1 MKKILALI
9 SLTPYR
15 LSLPDSA
22 AVFAD
27 NRCRRGFALS
37 LMLVLVSAGV
47 ALGAVTGKIAG
58 TVTDPTGGGIPMV
71 SVKLTNTAQ
80 GLETKVTADEHGDFI
95 FPSVPVGT
103 YDILFEAKGFRSEK
117 RTSLVVDTNSDIKQD
132 MTLQLSQQSQELT
145 VSDTAQEAEVHVE
158 TASTQMGDVVV
169 GKTMT
174 EVALNGR
181 SYTDLLALQPGIV
194 PMSTQTGDSVIMAG
208 ASVQIAPSGGLNA
221 GNQSIS
227 GQREDANGY
236 LVNGGD
242 VKELMNGGTTI
253 IPNLDSIAEFR
264 VLTNNFDAEFG
275 NYSGGIV
282 NVITKSGANQLHGTA
297 FEFLRNTDLD
307 ARNFFSPERSFYRQ
321 NQFGGTVG
329 GPIRKNKIFY
339 FGDYQGTRSNQGID
353 TGLIAVPTVANRS
366 GNLSDIASQL
376 SGTVSGPYI
385 ANILQQRLNY
395 GVTAGEPYYT
405 PGCTSNAQ
413 CVFPNAII
421 PTYAWSSPAQH
432 LLQYIP
438 LPNVGSG
445 DFSTG
450 AVGETTRDDK
460 GSFRFDANTDH
471 FGTFSAYYFF
481 DDFTVNNPYPT
492 GQGGASVPGFNA
504 LNLGRGQ
511 LANFSHT
518 KAIGSNSVNEF
529 HLSFMRDANNV
540 GQPDGGVGP
549 SLASQGFVTG
559 AHSTGIFPLDPSIEG
574 IETVSFNSFSMG
586 LPTTNLKQWNN
597 TYGLNDNFSRVLG
610 DHSLK
615 AGFEA
620 TYEQVNVTPNPIFN
634 GSFQFQ
640 GQETGSDFAD
650 FLIGTPFFFNQQ
662 DSQSYY
668 IRHRYQGAFAQDSWR
683 VKPNLTFN
691 YGVRYDH
698 MEFWSEKYNQIPTYV
713 LGEQSVVYPNA
724 PLSLVYPG
732 DPGVPNTLV
741 PSKNRFSPR
750 AGIAWSPG
758 NLPGFLNK
766 ITGGAGKTSIR
777 AGYGIFESVIEG
789 NVMAIDEPQP
799 PYGLSYT
806 SPAPPLFDQP
816 FVAAG
821 NGTFLGNPYPFPFPP
836 LNATASHPNT
846 GQQFGAF
853 LPQNGMTTPI
863 PSNTYP
869 YNENYFLSIERQVT
883 DNTLLSV
890 SYVGSQAH
898 HLLLVYSANPGD
910 PALCLQLSTPYG
922 QPGSILAQGTQPCGP
937 GLENNTFL
945 LANGQTLNG
954 TRGPLGPNYGNDDY
968 DSTLGNS
975 NYNSLQVSLRHSGRS
990 YNFSL
995 NYTFS
1000 KSIDQA
1006 SSISD
1011 TGNPFNLSSTRALSA
1026 FDLRHSFVASYTV
1039 NLPLDRL
1046 SSHWRSVTGGWQL
1059 SGITRITTG
1068 FPVTLHED
1076 GDNSLQGSS
1085 PNGVNNHY
1093 LDTPD
1098 YTGLPLSINS
1108 NPRNGMPY
1116 FNIDAFAQNA
1126 LGEPG
1131 TASRRSFYGP
1141 GEINF
1146 DLAVL
1151 RNFRVTDRKQLQF
1164 RLEAFN
1170 AFNHA
1175 QFFGPNSVQGEILDA
1190 NFGSVIKAQ
1199 PPRLVQI
1206 ALKFTF

>member
-1 MKKILALI
+1 MTTARIAVQ
-9 SLTPYR
+9 
-15 LSLPDSA
+15 A
-22 AVFAD
+22 AVAFLIA
-27 NRCRRGFALS
+27 GAL
-37 LMLVLVSAGV
+37 VW
-47 ALGAVTGKIAG
+47 GAVTGKVAG
-58 TVTDPTGGGIPMV
+58 TVTDPSGAGIPMV
-71 SVKLTNTAQ
+71 AIKMTNTAQ
-80 GLETKVTADEHGDFI
+80 GLELKVTADEHGDFI

-103 YDILFEAKGFRSEK
+103 YDILYEAKGFRSEK
-117 RTSLVVDTNSDIKQD
+117 RTALVVDTNADIQQN
-132 MTLQLSQQSQELT
+132 MTLQVAEQTEEVT
-145 VSDTAQEAEVHVE
+145 VSDVAAEVHVE
-158 TASTQMGDVVV
+158 TASTQMGDVVAA
-169 GKTMT
+169 KTMT

-181 SYTDLLALQPGIV
+181 SFTDLLALQPGIV

-253 IPNLDSIAEFR
+253 IPDLDSIAEFR

-282 NVITKSGANQLHGTA
+282 NVITKSGANQMHGSG
-297 FEFLRNTDLD
+297 FEFLRNTALD
-307 ARNFFSPERSFYRQ
+307 ARNFFSPDRSFYRQ

-339 FGDYQGTRSNQGID
+339 FLDYQGTRSNQGID
-353 TGLIAVPTVANRS
+353 TGLIAVPSLAERT
-366 GNLSDIASQL
+366 GDLSSVASQL
-376 SGTVSGPYI
+376 TGIVSGPYI
-385 ANILQQRLNY
+385 ANILTGKLGYN
-395 GVTAGEPYYT
+395 VTAGEPYYT
-405 PGCTSNAQ
+405 PGCGSNT
-413 CVFPNAII
+413 CVFPGAII
-421 PTYAWSSPAQH
+421 PTSVWSAPAQH

-438 LPNVGSG
+438 QPNVGP
-445 DFSTG
+445 DTFSTG
-450 AVGETTRDDK
+450 SVGETTRDDK
-460 GSFRFDANTDH
+460 GSFRFDANTDRY
-471 FGTFSAYYFF
+471 GTFSAYYFF
-481 DDFTVNNPYPT
+481 DDFTVNNPYPS
-492 GQGGASVPGFNA
+492 GQGGATVPGFNA

-511 LANFSHT
+511 LINFAHT
-518 KAIGSNSVNEF
+518 KTIGTASVNEF

-540 GQPDGGVGP
+540 GQPQGGVGP

-574 IETVSFNSFSMG
+574 IETVAFNAFTMG
-586 LPTTNLKQWNN
+586 VPTTNLKQFNN
-597 TYGLNDNFSRVLG
+597 TYALNDNFSRVIG

-615 AGFEA
+615 GGFEA
-620 TYEQVNVTPNPIFN
+620 SYEQVNVTPNPIFN

-640 GQETGSDFAD
+640 GQETGLDFAD
-650 FLIGTPFFFNQQ
+650 FLIGTPFFYNQQ

-668 IRHRYQGAFAQDSWR
+668 IRHRYQGAYLQDSWR
-683 VKPNLTFN
+683 LRPNLTLN

-698 MEFWSEKYNQIPTYV
+698 MEAWSEKYNQIPTYLV
-713 LGEQSVVYPNA
+713 GEQSVVYPNA
-724 PLSLVYPG
+724 PLGLVYPG

-750 AGIAWSPG
+750 AGIAWSPDD
-758 NLPGFLNK
+758 LPGFLNK

-789 NVMAIDEPQP
+789 NTMAIDEPQP

-821 NGTFLGNPYPFPFPP
+821 NGTFLGNPYPFTFPP

-846 GQQFGAF
+846 TQQFGAF
-853 LPQNGMTTPI
+853 LPQNGQTSPE
-863 PSNTYP
+863 PFNTYP
-869 YNENYFLSIERQVT
+869 YNENYFFSIQRQVT
-883 DNTLLSV
+883 ENTLFSI

-898 HLLLVYSANPGD
+898 HLLLVYSANPGN
-910 PALCLQLSTPYG
+910 PALCLQLSIPYG
-922 QPGSILAQGTQPCGP
+922 QKGSILAPGTQPCGP

-954 TRGPLGPNYGNDDY
+954 TRGPLGPDYGNDDY
-968 DSTLGNS
+968 DATVANS
-975 NYNSLQVSLRHSGRS
+975 NYNALQVVLRHAGKG
-990 YNFSL
+990 YNFSA
-995 NYTFS
+995 NYTWS

-1026 FDLRHSFVASYTV
+1026 FNLTQNFVASYTV

-1046 SSHWRSVTGGWQL
+1046 SSHLRSVTSGWQL

-1098 YTGLPLSINS
+1098 YDGQPLQINS
-1108 NPRNGMPY
+1108 NPRNGKPF
-1116 FNIDAFAQNA
+1116 FNIAAFTQNA

-1131 TASRRSFYGP
+1131 TASRRSFSGP
-1141 GEINF
+1141 GEANF
-1146 DLAVL
+1146 DLALL
-1151 RNFRVTDRKQLQF
+1151 RNFKIKERGQLQF
-1164 RLEAFN
+1164 RFEAFN
-1170 AFNHA
+1170 TFNHA
-1175 QFFGPNSVQGEILDA
+1175 QFFGPAAVQGEILDS
-1190 NFGSVIKAQ
+1190 NFGYVIHAQ

-1206 ALKFTF
+1206 ALKLTF

>member
-1 MKKILALI
+1 MLRSTVQNNCHMSKMQQTKTRKTRTGLLG
-9 SLTPYR
+9 T
-15 LSLPDSA
+15 
-22 AVFAD
+22 VF
-27 NRCRRGFALS
+27 L
-37 LMLVLVSAGV
+37 LMWHGI
-47 ALGAVTGKIAG
+47 GWGQVTGKVAG
-58 TVTDPTGGGIPMV
+58 TVTDPSGASIPTV
-71 SVKLTNTAQ
+71 SIKMTNTAQ
-80 GLETKVTADEHGDFI
+80 GLELKVTADEHGDFI

-117 RTSLVVDTNSDIKQD
+117 RTALVVDTNADIQQS
-132 MTLQLSQQSQELT
+132 MTLQVAQQTEELT
-145 VSDTAQEAEVHVE
+145 VNGTAADVEVHVE
-158 TASTQMGDVVV
+158 TASTQMGDVVG

-181 SYTDLLALQPGIV
+181 SFTDLLALQPGIV

-275 NYSGGIV
+275 NYSGGII
-282 NVITKSGANQLHGTA
+282 NVITKSGANQIHGSG
-297 FEFLRNTDLD
+297 FEFLRNTALD

-339 FGDYQGTRSNQGID
+339 FVDYQGTRSNQGLD
-353 TGLIAVPTVANRS
+353 TGLIAVPSLTERT
-366 GNLSDIASQL
+366 GDLSSIASQL
-376 SGTVSGPYI
+376 TGTVSGPYI
-385 ANILQQRLNY
+385 ANILQQRLGY
-395 GVTAGEPYYT
+395 GVSASEPYYT
-405 PGCTSNAQ
+405 PNCTSNIQ

-421 PTYAWSSPAQH
+421 PARAWSAPAQH

-438 LPNVGSG
+438 QPNVGPG
-445 DFSTG
+445 TFSTG
-450 AVGETTRDDK
+450 ADGETTRDDK
-460 GSFRFDANTDH
+460 ASFRFDANTDNY
-471 FGTFSAYYFF
+471 GTFSAYYFF
-481 DDFTVNNPYPT
+481 DDFAVSNPYPS
-492 GQGGASVPGFNA
+492 GQGGATVPGFNA

-511 LANFSHT
+511 LINLSHT
-518 KAIGSNSVNEF
+518 KIIGPTSVNEF
-529 HLSFMRDANNV
+529 HISFMRDANNV
-540 GQPDGGVGP
+540 GQPQGGVGP

-559 AHSTGIFPLDPSIEG
+559 AHSTGIFPLDPAIEG
-574 IETVSFNSFSMG
+574 IETVAFNSFTMG
-586 LPTTNLKQWNN
+586 VPTTNLKQFNN

-650 FLIGTPFFFNQQ
+650 FLIGTPFFYNQQ

-668 IRHRYQGAFAQDSWR
+668 IRHRYQGAYLQDSWR
-683 VKPNLTFN
+683 LKPNLTFN

-698 MEFWSEKYNQIPTYV
+698 MEFWSEKYNQIPTYLV
-713 LGEQSVVYPNA
+713 GEQSVVYPNA
-724 PLSLVYPG
+724 PLGLVYPG

-750 AGIAWSPG
+750 VGLAWSPG

-766 ITGGAGKTSIR
+766 ITGGAGQTSIR

-821 NGTFLGNPYPFPFPP
+821 NGTFLGNPYPFAFPP

-846 GQQFGAF
+846 SQQFGAF
-853 LPQNGMTTPI
+853 LPQNGQTSPE
-863 PSNTYP
+863 PFNTYP

-883 DNTLLSV
+883 QNTLVSV

-898 HLLLVYSANPGD
+898 HLLLVYSANPGN
-910 PALCLQLSTPYG
+910 PALCLQLSVPYG

-937 GLENNTFL
+937 GLENNTFQ

-954 TRGPLGPNYGNDDY
+954 TRGPLGSNYGNDDY
-968 DSTLGNS
+968 DSTVGNS
-975 NYNSLQVSLRHSGRS
+975 NYNALQVVFRHAGKS
-990 YNFSL
+990 YNFSG
-995 NYTFS
+995 NYTWS

-1026 FDLRHSFVASYTV
+1026 FDLAHNFVASYTV
-1039 NLPLDRL
+1039 NLPFDRF

-1059 SGITRITTG
+1059 SGITRITSG

-1098 YTGLPLSINS
+1098 YNGLPLNINS
-1108 NPRNGMPY
+1108 NPRNGQPY
-1116 FNIDAFAQNA
+1116 FNIAAFTQNA

-1131 TASRRSFYGP
+1131 TASRRSFFGP
-1141 GEINF
+1141 GEMNF
-1146 DLAVL
+1146 DLALL
-1151 RNFRVTDRKQLQF
+1151 RNFKIGALYS
-1164 RLEAFN
+1164 
-1170 AFNHA
+1170 
-1175 QFFGPNSVQGEILDA
+1175 SVSR
-1190 NFGSVIKAQ
+1190 GSTSSTMRSSSA
-1199 PPRLVQI
+1199 PPRCRGRFSI
-1206 ALKFTF
+1206 PTSAM